1 MAGRAAA
8 LRASAALYR
17 QLRGGAQSAMV
28 MRSPYAARPLHE
40 EVARPSAAE
49 HKKREE
55 TLLSTFNI

>member
-1 MAGRAAA
+1 MAAIAASTYGRTC
-8 LRASAALYR
+8 R
-17 QLRGGAQSAMV
+17 GAQSAMV